1 MTNNDVIEKLIPIY
15 TEIDLLDSRCKAS
28 SCRRKGRWTSRTPF
42 ALAKV
47 AKAKVQQKLEELK
60 EKTDALSDLIDS
72 VQNSN

>member
-1 MTNNDVIEKLIPIY
+1 MTNNGVIEKLIPIY
-15 TEIDLLDSRCKAS
+15 TEIDLLTQDAKQVLADA
-28 SCRRKGRWTSRTPF
+28 KDGGLDAP

>member
-15 TEIDLLDSRCKAS
+15 TEIDLLTQDAKEVLLSAKNIGLDA
-28 SCRRKGRWTSRTPF
+28 P

>member
-1 MTNNDVIEKLIPIY
+1 MTNNEVIEKLIPIY
-15 TEIDLLDSRCKAS
+15 TEIDLLTQDAKQVLADAKDSGLDS
-28 SCRRKGRWTSRTPF
+28 P
-42 ALAKV
+42 ALSKV

>member
-1 MTNNDVIEKLIPIY
+1 MTNNEVIEKLIPIY
-15 TEIDLLDSRCKAS
+15 TEIDLLTQDVKQVLAEA
-28 SCRRKGRWTSRTPF
+28 KEVGLDAP

>member
-1 MTNNDVIEKLIPIY
+1 MTNNEVIEKLIPIY
-15 TEIDLLDSRCKAS
+15 TEIDLLTQDVKEVLVSAKEFNLDSA
-28 SCRRKGRWTSRTPF
+28 

>member
-1 MTNNDVIEKLIPIY
+1 MTNNEVIEKLIPIY
-15 TEIDLLDSRCKAS
+15 TEIDLLTQDVKEVLVSAKEFNLDA
-28 SCRRKGRWTSRTPF
+28 P

>member
-1 MTNNDVIEKLIPIY
+1 MTNNEVIEKLIQIY
-15 TEIDLLDSRCKAS
+15 TEIDLLTQDAKEVLADAKDSGLDS
-28 SCRRKGRWTSRTPF
+28 P

>member
-15 TEIDLLDSRCKAS
+15 TEIDLLTQDVKQVLAEA
-28 SCRRKGRWTSRTPF
+28 KEVGLDAP

>member
-1 MTNNDVIEKLIPIY
+1 MTNNEVIEKLIPIY
-15 TEIDLLDSRCKAS
+15 TEIDLLTQDAKQVLADAKDSGLDS
-28 SCRRKGRWTSRTPF
+28 P

>member
-1 MTNNDVIEKLIPIY
+1 MTNNEVIEKLIPIY
-15 TEIDLLDSRCKAS
+15 TEIDLLTQDVKEVLADAKDSGLDA
-28 SCRRKGRWTSRTPF
+28 P